1 MFKFF
6 FNLINSLIGKI
17 YQFVMAL
24 QPEENAQAE
33 AEAEAQ
39 AQAQAE
45 AEAEENS
52 LIEILNGNNNKVSD
66 FKMKLKHLRLLKCSN
81 SSIVLTDGLTPDKY
95 TFYICESPT
104 YLYCW
109 KIKEDDINKITT
121 GFDLPGFYKSTK
133 YSGNEKYNVY
143 NKNNNIKVFN
153 TTNCFVFKSDEK
165 FNFYLPYVILSKNPE
180 PNEYIS
186 EFNKHYEKLSEYI
199 SSSVTNH
206 STIEYVTAGTE
217 IMFILDSNTYKFCTT
232 YFNHSKKPIQE
243 VLIDL
248 TYINEHLLNK
258 YKQISQFYYF
268 EVEPPYICFDNV
280 LKNKSKRYFNYETQY
295 QNQYSYY
302 ISNFLTEYNNYTCFD
317 NVLKNKSKRCFN
329 YETQYQNQYSYYI
342 SNCLTVYNSQQS
354 QPNSNDYFT
363 KNPEFLWQG
372 WVVALQ
378 KFIKG
383 DSTSPNIGILSDE
396 EESTTNIIPK
406 SSEFPELLDGK
417 NNEILFNYKE
427 ERCEPKE
434 LLKIP
439 LIDKISQYPNG
450 IFPSYSQPNVETPAD
465 LLPNDVNS
473 QWAQLNPSGKGALT
487 NNNFLQAGYHI
498 GIDTVG
504 QSLRNANLQ
513 IRSEPP
519 NPQLNVGPWMQSTI
533 EPDILRRPLEIF
545 NIE

>member
-1 MFKFF
+1 M
-6 FNLINSLIGKI
+6 
-17 YQFVMAL
+17 
-24 QPEENAQAE
+24 
-33 AEAEAQ
+33 
-39 AQAQAE
+39 
-45 AEAEENS
+45 
-52 LIEILNGNNNKVSD
+52 
-66 FKMKLKHLRLLKCSN
+66 
-81 SSIVLTDGLTPDKY
+81 
-95 TFYICESPT
+95 
-104 YLYCW
+104 
-109 KIKEDDINKITT
+109 
-121 GFDLPGFYKSTK
+121 
-133 YSGNEKYNVY
+133 
-143 NKNNNIKVFN
+143 
-153 TTNCFVFKSDEK
+153 
-165 FNFYLPYVILSKNPE
+165 
-180 PNEYIS
+180 
-186 EFNKHYEKLSEYI
+186 
-199 SSSVTNH
+199 TNH

-280 LKNKSKRYFNYETQY
+280 LKNKSKRY
-295 QNQYSYY
+295 
-302 ISNFLTEYNNYTCFD
+302 
-317 NVLKNKSKRCFN
+317 FN

-450 IFPSYSQPNVETPAD
+450 IFPSYSQTLNLKHGYNYLLNLVAAINPM
-465 LLPNDVNS
+465 LPN
-473 QWAQLNPSGKGALT
+473 L
-487 NNNFLQAGYHI
+487 
-498 GIDTVG
+498 
-504 QSLRNANLQ
+504 
-513 IRSEPP
+513 
-519 NPQLNVGPWMQSTI
+519 
-533 EPDILRRPLEIF
+533 
-545 NIE
+545 